1 MDAGSRLCYPTIIEA
16 GTEPSMADTARVFW
30 SGNRQVL
37 RLPAGYRLEGDS
49 VRIRPVAGGLL
60 LEPMPT
66 DWSWLA
72 DVIGNL
78 DDDFVDAALDQPR
91 SEAPL
96 PGAGF

>member
-1 MDAGSRLCYPTIIEA
+1 
-16 GTEPSMADTARVFW
+16 MAVTARLSW
-30 SGNRQVL
+30 SGNSQVL
-37 RLPAGYRLEGDS
+37 RLPAGYRLEADS
-49 VRIRPVAGGLL
+49 VRIRRVAGGLL

-66 DWSWLA
+66 DWNWLA

-96 PGAGF
+96 LGAGF